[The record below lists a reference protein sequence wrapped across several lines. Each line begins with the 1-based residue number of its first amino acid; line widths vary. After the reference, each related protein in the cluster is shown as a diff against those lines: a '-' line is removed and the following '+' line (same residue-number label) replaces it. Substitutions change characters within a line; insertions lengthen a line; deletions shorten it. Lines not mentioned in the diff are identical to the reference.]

1 MNAVIAVTNQK
12 GGVGKTTTTFQL
24 ARAKIKAGG
33 KVLVI
38 DADPQGNLTQV
49 ASRDE
54 LPEDHPGLADVLSVR
69 TKASIQDVMVSGVW
83 EGLDLIPTTGEALG
97 VVRDELVVS
106 GAGREHRLSH
116 ALTSNASKDG
126 NAGITGYDLVLIDC
140 PPSLD
145 QLTINALTAAHGVA
159 VVTQSKL
166 FSSNGTARLLDTIR
180 NIQHYY
186 QPALRIAGLII
197 NAHEERTISGQT
209 WLAAVQEAATLHQLP
224 LLMPPIPK
232 KVAISDATEAG
243 QGLDEWNGAEAKAL
257 ADLYTQHLESLEGF
271 LK

>member
-1 MNAVIAVTNQK
+1 M
-12 GGVGKTTTTFQL
+12 
-24 ARAKIKAGG
+24 
-33 KVLVI
+33 
-38 DADPQGNLTQV
+38 
-49 ASRDE
+49 
-54 LPEDHPGLADVLSVR
+54 
-69 TKASIQDVMVSGVW
+69 
-83 EGLDLIPTTGEALG
+83 
-97 VVRDELVVS
+97 
-106 GAGREHRLSH
+106 
-116 ALTSNASKDG
+116 
-126 NAGITGYDLVLIDC
+126 IDC

-257 ADLYTQHLESLEGF
+257 ADLYTALNAGKSVGLIATLVATVWVPPLPGAMYKLSQSGLWCSFTAKACSRPPEPRISMF
-271 LK
+271 ISIN